1 MCKEMPSV
9 IAISE
14 TKQSDDNLSNVA
26 IQMQGAWAFIL
37 KRDI

>member
-14 TKQSDDNLSNVA
+14 TKQNSTHLIYYILDFS
-26 IQMQGAWAFIL
+26 IAFPFTL
-37 KRDI
+37 ER